1 MPRNRPQRSRRPFL
15 GWSYHHDPES
25 EWNEYNTKNGTH
37 QQPQPATD
45 DFQLITRP
53 ETDVPTEDN
62 VEEEEYT
69 DVQRGDNVE
78 ENDQEEEYE
87 YDQVDPDASYEEETE
102 SEPDSDDEVDDVAAA
117 GEPPQEVKDAYAH
130 LDQLQDRAPI
140 DPQLLKI
147 IDLLCQGLAG
157 VSFTQKRAENRR
169 KVFKLKLRE
178 TLHDQYRQLE
188 TRIDEKLRETL
199 HYQETLHD
207 QYRQLETRIDEKL
220 RETLHDQYRQLETR
234 IDEESDVQISDT
246 KAIYEHIDHIEKKT
260 AQTLSILIKEM
271 EDEIELL
278 RIEIKKQ
285 QTRKLPPP
293 PVGKAPSPPQAQAEP
308 TPPTQPPVPKT
319 KRSWLW
325 PIGAEARWN
334 PSDDSIQHP
343 LTANAAPYLSTRTR
357 KRNTP
362 RVRRL
367 RTDEYELY

>member
-1 MPRNRPQRSRRPFL
+1 MPRHRPQRSPRPYL
-15 GWSYHHDPES
+15 GWRYNPENGG
-25 EWNEYNTKNGTH
+25 NEYEAYEDAYPRPK
-37 QQPQPATD
+37 PATD
-45 DFQLITRP
+45 DFQLINRP

-62 VEEEEYT
+62 VEEEEYA
-69 DVQRGDNVE
+69 DVPRGDN
-78 ENDQEEEYE
+78 EEEE
-87 YDQVDPDASYEEETE
+87 WVEHDQLPRDDHDQDEEHSASYEEETE
-102 SEPDSDDEVDDVAAA
+102 SEPDSDDEVDDVVAA
-117 GEPPQEVKDAYAH
+117 GQPPQEVKDAYAH

-169 KVFKLKLRE
+169 KVFKLKLKEKLHYQYRQLETRIDE

-188 TRIDEKLRETL
+188 TRIDG
-199 HYQETLHD
+199 
-207 QYRQLETRIDEKL
+207 
-220 RETLHDQYRQLETR
+220 
-234 IDEESDVQISDT
+234 ESNVQISDT
-246 KAIYEHIDHIEKKT
+246 KAIYEHIDYIEKKT

-271 EDEIELL
+271 ENEIELL

>member
-188 TRIDEKLRETL
+188 TRIDE
-199 HYQETLHD
+199 
-207 QYRQLETRIDEKL
+207 
-220 RETLHDQYRQLETR
+220 
-234 IDEESDVQISDT
+234 ESDVQISDT